1 MNSDIGFLP
10 KKYYENA
17 PSTGGYNFFINEGIQ
32 YAINIGEMYYPDY
45 TDEQLALFTE
55 SLAPFP
61 LYYLIEH
68 RDGKII
74 AEMKKELHDA
84 QLPFELFYQS
94 KNSTYLMI
102 TVTNHQEL
110 MCLIPILIWQHNYN
124 MSSLWSNR
132 KDTFM
137 IESKIWDAK
146 CADGIDAS
154 IEETICILFDEPTT
168 VFLFSHDFKGTD
180 IFSNENRFSTLEGV
194 QKLLPS
200 FIKTEIIEFG

>member
-1 MNSDIGFLP
+1 MNLEIGFLP

-55 SLAPFP
+55 SLTPFP
-61 LYYLIEH
+61 IYYLFEQSD
-68 RDGKII
+68 RKII
-74 AEMKKELHDA
+74 EEIKQKLHDA
-84 QLPFELFYQS
+84 QLPFEVFYQS

-102 TVTNHQEL
+102 TVINHQEL
-110 MCLIPILIWQHNYN
+110 IRLIPIMIWQHNYN
-124 MSSLWSNR
+124 MNSIWSNR
-132 KDTFM
+132 KDTFT

-146 CADGIDAS
+146 RADGIGTS
-154 IEETICILFDEPTT
+154 IKETICIHFNEPTT

-180 IFSNENRFSTLEGV
+180 IFSNENRFSTLEDI

-200 FIKTEIIEFG
+200 FIKTDIIEFG